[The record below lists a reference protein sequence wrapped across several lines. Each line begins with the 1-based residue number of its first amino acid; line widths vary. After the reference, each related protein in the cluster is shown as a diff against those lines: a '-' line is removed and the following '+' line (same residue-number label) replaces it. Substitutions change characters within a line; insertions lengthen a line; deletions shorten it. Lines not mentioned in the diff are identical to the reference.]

1 MQGSNG
7 GTTVGDIVALIE
19 GAPDV
24 RLALD
29 RHPLPLTPTLLP
41 ELKLEVD
48 RLVNADRQ
56 KASRL
61 VEAAAW
67 AASRLGD
74 TASLAFADAS
84 RARLL
89 YAEANYRDA
98 EPLFVVASRT
108 LKAAGRE
115 IDAAALAK
123 QHLQTLMYLGRYA
136 EAFAVARDARRA
148 LVRSKDLRLLAEHE
162 TNVGNLYYRVDRHRK
177 ALACYD
183 RAWAIFADLGDDV
196 ALAQLEQ
203 NRAAVLHELDRIDEA
218 LDLYAR
224 ARARYDAHGVV
235 NRVLQVDLA
244 VAFIAYLRGHYHEAL
259 RRFTA
264 ANDAGAGSMNTAEQ
278 ALTDLDLSE
287 VYLQLNAV
295 DEARAAARSA
305 VSACVAC
312 GRARE
317 ASAARRLLAITEALS
332 GDLVESL
339 RIFDEVVAE
348 FDAAGLDAQSAVTR
362 LERASV
368 ALRAGNAAGALESAR
383 AAADALGRASLGP
396 RRRQARVVEARALLA
411 LGDHTAAIRVARAT
425 IRSARN
431 RHGDHA
437 TYQCHHVIALAEVA
451 RGRQTAALNAYRKAI
466 ASVEALRSRIG
477 VDDFKSRFL
486 EDKVDLFEGAV
497 ALCLEMGTP
506 DLVTEALRTLELAKS
521 RSLSDLLADYLREAA
536 PGTEQSRAARE
547 RFKALVD
554 ELAWYTSRR
563 ERDEPGS
570 DGARREAR
578 RRSHEL
584 ETCEARVADAFRQL
598 QVEDPRFADLHAPGV
613 VDPKQLQA
621 LIDPGD
627 ALVEYAQTGETYSA
641 IVVTSDGIR
650 ACRDLASIAEVNRLL
665 DGVRFQMEKFAFG
678 RDFASRELG
687 HLRQGA
693 DLYLARLHDALLGP
707 IGSLVGNRNLIVVPH
722 GRLHYVPMHALRSA
736 NGYVIEERAVSYA
749 PSATVY
755 ALCAA
760 APSRPAGPAL
770 ICGVE
775 DASIPEIAREIEAL
789 RGLFPNATVL
799 AGPDATRQAVV
810 RHAEHS
816 RVLHIAS
823 HARFRSDNP
832 MLSSL
837 RLADGDLTFYDVFS
851 LKLAADLVV
860 LSGCNTGAV
869 AVGAGDELHGLMR
882 GFLYAGAPSL
892 LISMWAADDS
902 ATASLMRDFYSG
914 IRDGLPKRDA
924 LRSAQLAALGREQHP
939 YYWAPF
945 TLLGRAT

>member
-1 MQGSNG
+1 
-7 GTTVGDIVALIE
+7 
-19 GAPDV
+19 
-24 RLALD
+24 
-29 RHPLPLTPTLLP
+29 
-41 ELKLEVD
+41 
-48 RLVNADRQ
+48 
-56 KASRL
+56 
-61 VEAAAW
+61 
-67 AASRLGD
+67 
-74 TASLAFADAS
+74 
-84 RARLL
+84 
-89 YAEANYRDA
+89 
-98 EPLFVVASRT
+98 
-108 LKAAGRE
+108 
-115 IDAAALAK
+115 
-123 QHLQTLMYLGRYA
+123 
-136 EAFAVARDARRA
+136 
-148 LVRSKDLRLLAEHE
+148 
-162 TNVGNLYYRVDRHRK
+162 
-177 ALACYD
+177 
-183 RAWAIFADLGDDV
+183 
-196 ALAQLEQ
+196 
-203 NRAAVLHELDRIDEA
+203 
-218 LDLYAR
+218 
-224 ARARYDAHGVV
+224 
-235 NRVLQVDLA
+235 
-244 VAFIAYLRGHYHEAL
+244 
-259 RRFTA
+259 
-264 ANDAGAGSMNTAEQ
+264 MNTAEQ

-317 ASAARRLLAITEALS
+317 ASSARRLLAITEALS

-368 ALRAGNAAGALESAR
+368 ALRAGDAAGALESSR
-383 AAADALGRASLGP
+383 AAADALGRASLGA

-466 ASVEALRSRIG
+466 ESVEALRSRIG

-613 VDPKQLQA
+613 VDPEQLQA

-945 TLLGRAT
+945 TDRQPSHCAPFKSCIRRGDACATRRARRRPRSRGRDRRHAQTRALDRERRQPLRRRTRRGDSRDEHVPTEVAASEQHAQKAAQGLVGQEGEPERRRSPASDGRVPERRSRSHRSDQRTESASRVHVAGGSRPVAGARHRSREHACRQRRRNHGRGARYGYRPGPRIRRGQPVVESRRSAEWHRRRQQRVRRRFVRMRSARQRRRSERVGGVRRHPTAIRTSRRCPAPSSATGRLLQD